1 MTYYITQG
9 CYSPKA
15 LAGMLK
21 KPEDRAAAVEK
32 LAAAAGAKLIGYYV
46 TFGEYDFMVI
56 MEGGKGRT
64 ELDTMAALITA
75 GATGGVTNLR
85 TTVAVSSKD
94 SVKAMKAAG
103 KMVKGF
109 QPAGGADS

>member
-9 CYSPKA
+9 CYSQKA

-32 LAAAAGAKLIGYYV
+32 LASAAGAKLVGYYV
-46 TFGEYDFMVI
+46 TFGEYDFLVI
-56 MEGGKGRT
+56 MESGKGRT

-94 SVKAMKAAG
+94 SVKAMKAAA

>member
-1 MTYYITQG
+1 MTFYITQG
-9 CYSPKA
+9 CYSSRA
-15 LAGMLK
+15 MAGMLK
-21 KPEDRAAAVEK
+21 KPEDRSAAVEK

-46 TFGEYDFMVI
+46 TFGEYDFLVI

-64 ELDTMAALITA
+64 ELDTMAALMTA

-94 SVKAMKAAG
+94 SVKAMKAAS

-109 QPAGGADS
+109 EPAGAAAS